1 MALFPRELKHEYLQ
15 ARYAQYR
22 TFALRLGIATV
33 FVPMGLWLRDDLSY
47 AAGAWDTLGFRLLM
61 SAGVLAYVAALA
73 LRAPRRVVL
82 LAAYLGVLAIDVAAS
97 MVWGAV
103 PIHAS
108 VGFAD
113 YVYLFLLAPLLLLP
127 LSLFEVVA
135 VLVTACLVPNLQA
148 AFGMEPHYSLPLFN
162 LVMWPAC
169 LLAAFSLYQFDLVFR
184 RLFLIQRQVSEQA
197 LMDPLTGLGNRR
209 YFDERGDGV
218 LALARRRGRPFSV
231 LMIDIDHFK
240 RVNDEHGHAVG
251 DEVLRALGN
260 ALKAIAARRRRLRPA
275 RRRGVRGGAARR
287 ERRGRR
293 GDRRAAAPRAGAA
306 RRKPRGRA
314 RADRYHGQH
323 RRRRLPG
330 GRRHA
335 RGAARSAPTSA
346 LFRAKQGGRNRVVAA
361 D

>member
-209 YFDERGDGV
+209 YFDERGDAV

-251 DEVLRALGN
+251 DEVLRAFGN
-260 ALKAIAARRRRLRPA
+260 ALKASLRGGDVCGRLGGEEFAVLLPDENGA
-275 RRRGVRGGAARR
+275 GGAAAA
-287 ERRGRR
+287 ERLRDRLERLAASSAAARKPIDITVSIGVAAYPED
-293 GDRRAAAPRAGAA
+293 GDALEPLLRRAD
-306 RRKPRGRA
+306 K
-314 RADRYHGQH
+314 
-323 RRRRLPG
+323 RLFG
-330 GRRHA
+330 
-335 RGAARSAPTSA
+335 
-346 LFRAKQGGRNRVVAA
+346 AKQGGRNRVVAA

>member
-82 LAAYLGVLAIDVAAS
+82 LAAYLAVLAIDVAAS

-148 AFGMEPHYSLPLFN
+148 AFGMAPHYSLPLFN

-169 LLAAFSLYQFDLVFR
+169 AAR
-184 RLFLIQRQVSEQA
+184 R
-197 LMDPLTGLGNRR
+197 
-209 YFDERGDGV
+209 V
-218 LALARRRGRPFSV
+218 LALRVRPRVPSAVSYPAPGARAGAHGSADGTRQPALFRRARRRPCWRS
-231 LMIDIDHFK
+231 
-240 RVNDEHGHAVG
+240 
-251 DEVLRALGN
+251 
-260 ALKAIAARRRRLRPA
+260 
-275 RRRGVRGGAARR
+275 
-287 ERRGRR
+287 
-293 GDRRAAAPRAGAA
+293 RAAAG
-306 RRKPRGRA
+306 
-314 RADRYHGQH
+314 
-323 RRRRLPG
+323 
-330 GRRHA
+330 
-335 RGAARSAPTSA
+335 ARSRS
-346 LFRAKQGGRNRVVAA
+346 
-361 D
+361 